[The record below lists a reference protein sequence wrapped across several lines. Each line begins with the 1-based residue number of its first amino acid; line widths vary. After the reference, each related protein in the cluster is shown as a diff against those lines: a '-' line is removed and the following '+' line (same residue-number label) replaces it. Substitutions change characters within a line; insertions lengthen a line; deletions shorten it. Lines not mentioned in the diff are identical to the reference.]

1 MKRTTLTAVSAALA
15 LLMIAGALAGCAKTA
30 DVEDATTPASAEITT
45 APEESTPEET
55 KLQPDLAETVWDRE
69 FRILGCSADNHHSFK
84 SFELYAE
91 TLNGDTMNDSI
102 FYRNESVRTR
112 YGISVVQTL
121 VDDPSQKI
129 PIEFSSG
136 EDNFDLVFAY
146 IRDIGGLAQKGY
158 FLDLYSLKNADFTK
172 PWWNKNVNDAVS
184 VKGHLFFGASDF
196 SLRDKNRVQL
206 IVEDD
211 KLLSELKLD
220 PVPKLVRSNEW
231 TAEKMQEYVTAASR
245 DLNGDGKHTAEDQ
258 YGIVMHSYD
267 AYAALCFG
275 FGIRLID
282 KDDND
287 CLVIVDDTAYAS
299 DAIDAVLRICRT
311 ETYMTP
317 EKYDRNWDLPYDTFC
332 DGRALFKITILHS
345 LGDFNSDCEFDFTVC
360 PLPKLNADQE
370 KHYTIPDK
378 IAMLYAVPV
387 TEKDPDFAGF
397 ALEALSYAST
407 DTTLVTFVEILSKA
421 RNVRNPDSV
430 EMINTIL
437 DGVVYDNSI
446 FYSSNIKLY
455 GILNN
460 DVPSADSN
468 VFARSMKIAKN
479 SAESVIK
486 TINNAFQD

>member
-30 DVEDATTPASAEITT
+30 DVEDVTTPAAEVSTV
-45 APEESTPEET
+45 PEESTPEET
-55 KLQPDLAETVWDRE
+55 KLRPDLAETVWDRE
-69 FRILGCSADNHHSFK
+69 FRILGCSADNANSFP

-91 TLNGDTMNDSI
+91 TLNGDTLNDAI
-102 FYRNESVRTR
+102 FYRNESVRNA
-112 YGISVVQTL
+112 YGISVVQHL
-121 VDDPSQKI
+121 VKNPSSRI
-129 PIEFSSG
+129 TTEYSSG
-136 EDNFDLVFAY
+136 EDNFDLVFTY
-146 IRDIGGLAQKGY
+146 INEIGGLAQKGY
-158 FLDLYSLKNADFTK
+158 FLDLKSLGNADLTK

-196 SLRDKNRVQL
+196 SLRDKNRIQV
-206 IVEDD
+206 IVANDQI
-211 KLLSELKLD
+211 LSELKLES
-220 PVPKLVRSNEW
+220 VPELVRRNAW
-231 TAEKMQEYVTAASR
+231 TAEKAEEYVTAASR

-267 AYAALCFG
+267 AYASLCFG

-282 KDDND
+282 KDKDD
-287 CLVIVDDTAYAS
+287 CLVIVDDGAHAS

-317 EKYDRNWDLPYDTFC
+317 EKYDKNWDLPFDTFC
-332 DGRALFKITILHS
+332 DGRALFKITLLHS
-345 LGDFNSDCEFDFTVC
+345 LGGFNSDCEFDFTVC